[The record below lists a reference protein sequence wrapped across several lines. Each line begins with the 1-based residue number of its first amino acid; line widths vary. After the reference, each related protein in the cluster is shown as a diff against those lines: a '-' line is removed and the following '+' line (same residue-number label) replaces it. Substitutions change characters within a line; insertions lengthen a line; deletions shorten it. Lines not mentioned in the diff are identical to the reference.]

1 MTKIEQAKISSKIG
15 LPPGA
20 LVHLGKRKMEKAV
33 ISIFNFSKDSF
44 EELQNCNISD
54 IEKHLNS
61 SYTTWINVDGV
72 HDKELIEE
80 IGKLAQLHSLLL
92 EEIMNTYVRPKFEDH
107 GNRLY
112 FNLKMLGVSPNRNDI
127 IAEQV
132 GIILGH
138 NFVIS
143 FQEKEGD
150 LFEPLRDRL
159 RENKGLLRVKP
170 VDYFFYR
177 LVDTIVD
184 NYFLV
189 SENITERTEELEKQ
203 VLESATPELLKE
215 IQKVKK
221 TLIRIRR
228 MTIPLREAVSSFYKE
243 DSLMISADTKNFIRD
258 VYDHLMQLIE
268 SGESQRE
275 MITSI
280 MELYHTEVSNRMN
293 QVMQLLTVI
302 STIFIPIT
310 FIAGIYGMNFDVI
323 PELEWEYGYYYFWA
337 LVVILVLIMLYYFKK
352 KKWF

>member
-1 MTKIEQAKISSKIG
+1 MTKLDQAKISSKIG

-20 LVHLGKRKMEKAV
+20 LVHVGKRKMEKAV
-33 ISIFNFSKDSF
+33 ISIFNFSKDAF
-44 EELQNCNISD
+44 EELQNCKVED
-54 IEKHLNS
+54 IEKHLHS
-61 SYTTWINVDGV
+61 SHTTWINVDGV

-80 IGKLAQLHSLLL
+80 IGKQAQLHPLLL

-112 FNLKMLGVSPNRNDI
+112 FNLKMLGVSPQGNDI
-127 IAEQV
+127 ISEQV
-132 GIILGH
+132 GIILGDK
-138 NFVIS
+138 FVIS

-170 VDYFFYR
+170 ADYFFYR

-189 SENITERTEELEKQ
+189 SESITERTEELEKL

-221 TLIRIRR
+221 TLIKIRR
-228 MTIPLREAVSSFYKE
+228 MTMPLREAVSSFYKE
-243 DSLMISADTKNFIRD
+243 DSPLISSDTKNFIRD
-258 VYDHLMQLIE
+258 VYDHLLQLME
-268 SGESQRE
+268 SGDSQRE

-293 QVMQLLTVI
+293 QVMQLLTII

-310 FIAGIYGMNFDVI
+310 FVAGIYGMNFEVI
-323 PELEWEYGYYYFWA
+323 PELKMENGYYYFWL
-337 LVVILVLIMLYYFKK
+337 LVVCLVFLMIFYFKK
-352 KKWF
+352 KRWF